1 MFQNN
6 FLPWST
12 QMWVNIPR
20 IDSLRALPIVFCE
33 AYRNDDNWARG
44 GAWNWMA
51 LDQLEEKSPGLGKR
65 KKNLVL
71 YKSPNWW
78 IPLEFWGQKT
88 LKMWPISIFHRW
100 EISKWT
106 LLTKL
111 TKVTTTNTYV
121 VLKAAS
127 LIAVL
132 SPVTAKARMPGWY
145 DSLGCSFTRH
155 LTLTY
160 VGFSLLREI
169 QQVFQSNSDIVRCW
183 HFTLAC
189 KLQEKD
195 DRVNSHI
202 WQENLMKAWIVR
214 WPIRLPK
221 DSEAQH
227 IQKTSIAIPFVV

>member
-65 KKNLVL
+65 KKTSC

-78 IPLEFWGQKT
+78 IPLEFWGQNPQDVANIHFSYMGD
-88 LKMWPISIFHRW
+88 LKMDPTHQTHQSDYNKHICCL
-100 EISKWT
+100 EAT
-106 LLTKL
+106 
-111 TKVTTTNTYV
+111 
-121 VLKAAS
+121 S

-132 SPVTAKARMPGWY
+132 QGHRQGQDARTIWFIGLFLSKTPNSDVCRLQLAAGN
-145 DSLGCSFTRH
+145 SASR
-155 LTLTY
+155 
-160 VGFSLLREI
+160 I
-169 QQVFQSNSDIVRCW
+169 QSNSDIGRCW

-202 WQENLMKAWIVR
+202 WQENLIKAWIVR

-221 DSEAQH
+221 DSEVQH

>member
-1 MFQNN
+1 
-6 FLPWST
+6 
-12 QMWVNIPR
+12 MWANIPR

-33 AYRNDDNWARG
+33 AYRNDDNWAPR
-44 GAWNWMA
+44 AWNWMA

-65 KKNLVL
+65 KKTSC

-78 IPLEFWGQKT
+78 IPLEFWGQN
-88 LKMWPISIFHRW
+88 PQDVQYPFFIYGRSQNGPY
-100 EISKWT
+100 SPNSPKWLQQT
-106 LLTKL
+106 HLLSWSCFVNSNITR
-111 TKVTTTNTYV
+111 
-121 VLKAAS
+121 
-127 LIAVL
+127 
-132 SPVTAKARMPGWY
+132 SPPRPGWY

-160 VGFSLLREI
+160 VVAAYCGKK
-169 QQVFQSNSDIVRCW
+169 QVFQSNSDIGRCW

-202 WQENLMKAWIVR
+202 WQENLMKAWIVH
-214 WPIRLPK
+214 WPLRLPK
-221 DSEAQH
+221 DSEVQH